1 MNLERRHF
9 LLFGLILMVMIGTLM
24 LAGCAK
30 EEAAVSTHVL
40 ETEETQE
47 EAAVPI
53 EEDALTA
60 FRDTIQEEMRVF
72 DVVAHHDAIYAQVK
86 AYVSAD
92 MDDAAL
98 TEAIQT
104 VVSDYMDEQL
114 KIRIDEGLS
123 AIQAHY
129 TSEDAEWVQS
139 TVRTADLY
147 ELITV
152 YEREYYKR
160 NH

>member
-1 MNLERRHF
+1 MNFKRIRF
-9 LLFGLILMVMIGTLM
+9 LMISMLLIGALMS
-24 LAGCAK
+24 AGCSKQETPPSTQELEAEEEV
-30 EEAAVSTHVL
+30 EEAV
-40 ETEETQE
+40 
-47 EAAVPI
+47 AVPI

-60 FRDTIQEEMRVF
+60 LRDTIQDEMRVF
-72 DVVAHHDAIYAQVK
+72 DVVAHHDAIYEQVK
-86 AYVSAD
+86 AQVTAE

-98 TEAIQT
+98 TEAIQM
-104 VVSDYMDEQL
+104 VVSDYMNEQL
-114 KIRIDEGLS
+114 KKRIDEGLS
-123 AIQAHY
+123 AIQEHY
-129 TSEDAEWVQS
+129 TSDDAAWVQD